1 VRCSSIKTSNGHIP
15 WVTEFR
21 YLGTY
26 IVALAG
32 RTFKCSTT
40 HAKRSF
46 HRAINAIFGKV
57 GRLASEE
64 VILEL
69 VKNKCVPCLLYG
81 LECYTLPKSSLRS
94 LDFVIVRFLM
104 KLFKT
109 VNNEIIRECC
119 SYFKFALP
127 SELLDNRRAKFQNN
141 FMPCTGIL
149 HYFGIKI

>member
-1 VRCSSIKTSNGHIP
+1 VG
-15 WVTEFR
+15 
-21 YLGTY
+21 
-26 IVALAG
+26 G

-46 HRAINAIFGKV
+46 HRAINAIIFGKI
-57 GRLASEE
+57 GRLASEM
-64 VILEL
+64 IFEL
-69 VKNKCVPCLLYG
+69 VKNKCMPCLLYG

-94 LDFVIVRFLM
+94 LDFVVVRFLM

-127 SELLDNRRAKFQNN
+127 SELLDNQRVKFQNN
-141 FMPCTGIL
+141 FVLCTGIL
-149 HYFGIKI
+149 HYFGIKIIII